1 MLWGVSDTIVTM
13 IEVIPA
19 ILEKDFAQIESKIKL
34 VEGLVSWVQIDMA
47 DGVLVPNTVLHDA
60 VQFSKLKTSIH
71 RELHLMVKDPLRYL
85 EPFVKA
91 GFARFYAHVE
101 ADTIDGFIAACY
113 RYDVEVGL
121 AIDGPTPVEK
131 LQPYMDNV
139 DCVLV
144 MAINAG
150 FSGQPYREDTT
161 EKIRIIHDWSIDTPI
176 AVDGAMSV
184 ENAAKVV
191 AAGATRI
198 CTNSY
203 LFNAPDLKEAI
214 EKIRNLD
221 SAEQQ

>member
-1 MLWGVSDTIVTM
+1 M

-19 ILEKDFAQIESKIKL
+19 ILEKDFTEIERKIRL

-47 DGVLVPNTVLHDA
+47 DGILVPNTVLHDA
-60 VQFSKLKTSIH
+60 EPFSHLPASIH
-71 RELHLMVKDPLRYL
+71 RELHLMVKDPVPYV
-85 EPFVKA
+85 EPFAQA
-91 GFARFYAHVE
+91 GFKRFYAHVE
-101 ADTIDGFIAACY
+101 ADTVEDFVAACY
-113 RYDVEVGL
+113 RHGVEVGL

-131 LQPYMDNV
+131 LRPYMDNL

-150 FSGQPYREDTT
+150 FSGQPYRDDTA
-161 EKIRIIHDWSIDTPI
+161 KKVQIIHDWSIDTPI
-176 AVDGAMSV
+176 AIDGAMSA

-203 LFNAPDLKEAI
+203 LFKAPDLREAI

-221 SAEQQ
+221 NTLLQ

>member
-1 MLWGVSDTIVTM
+1 M

-19 ILEKDFAQIESKIKL
+19 ILEKDFAEIENKIRL

-60 VQFSKLKTSIH
+60 EKFSHLKTSVN
-71 RELHLMVKDPLRYL
+71 RELHLMVKNSVPYV
-85 EPFVKA
+85 EPFVQA
-91 GFARFYAHVE
+91 GFKRFYAHVE
-101 ADTIDGFIAACY
+101 SDTVEEFISTCY
-113 RYDVEVGL
+113 RFNVEVGL

-131 LQPYMDNV
+131 LRPYMDNI

-150 FSGQPYREDTT
+150 FSGQPYREDTA
-161 EKIRIIHDWSIDTPI
+161 EKVQIIHDWNIETPI
-176 AVDGAMSV
+176 AIDGAMSA

-203 LFNAPDLKEAI
+203 LFKAPDLKEAI
-214 EKIRNLD
+214 ETIRNLD
-221 SAEQQ
+221 VNQA